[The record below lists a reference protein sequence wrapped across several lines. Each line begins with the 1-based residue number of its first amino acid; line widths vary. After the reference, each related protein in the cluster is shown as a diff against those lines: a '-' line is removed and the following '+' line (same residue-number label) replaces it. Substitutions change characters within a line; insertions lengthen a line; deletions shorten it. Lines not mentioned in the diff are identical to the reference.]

1 MALAI
6 KPPQDR
12 KRVKVYELRDND
24 WYDRGTG
31 FCTGAIVEV
40 SLLGVFRRTRQ
51 SRDCQNGASHARCV
65 VPGQVAAPSSSSP
78 DFADCVCV
86 CVFWKYVGYPENICR
101 IRRRKGSLSTR
112 HEYRQR

>member
-40 SLLGVFRRTRQ
+40 SLLGVFRLALASRATTRMRITCPLRRAWR
-51 SRDCQNGASHARCV
+51 SR
-65 VPGQVAAPSSSSP
+65 
-78 DFADCVCV
+78 
-86 CVFWKYVGYPENICR
+86 
-101 IRRRKGSLSTR
+101 STFLV
-112 HEYRQR
+112 EP